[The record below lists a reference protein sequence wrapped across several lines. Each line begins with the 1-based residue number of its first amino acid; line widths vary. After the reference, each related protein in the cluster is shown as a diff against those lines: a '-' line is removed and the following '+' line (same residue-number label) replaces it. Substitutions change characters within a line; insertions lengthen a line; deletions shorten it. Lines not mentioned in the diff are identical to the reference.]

1 MADLDD
7 GNEIA
12 HRCGM
17 AKEWDL
23 KKRTMAFALD
33 VARFCRRLP
42 ETIEGR
48 HVRGQL
54 FRAGTGTAANYRAV
68 CRSKSD
74 PDLISKFG
82 NTIEEA
88 DESAFW
94 LEFSASLG
102 LTRRGDERAL
112 LGEANELV
120 AIFMKGR
127 ETTRAKHRGKSRAS

>member
-1 MADLDD
+1 
-7 GNEIA
+7 
-12 HRCGM
+12 M

-23 KKRTMAFALD
+23 KKRTMRFALD
-33 VARFCRRLP
+33 VAKFCRQFP
-42 ETIEGR
+42 DSMEGR

-94 LEFSASLG
+94 LEFSALLS
-102 LTRRGDERAL
+102 LTRPGDERTL

-120 AIFMKGR
+120 AIFMQGR
-127 ETTRAKHRGKSRAS
+127 ETTRAKHRAKSRAS

>member
-1 MADLDD
+1 M
-7 GNEIA
+7 
-12 HRCGM
+12 RV
-17 AKEWDL
+17 AKQWDL

-33 VARFCRRLP
+33 IAKFCRRLP
-42 ETIEGR
+42 DTIEGR

-68 CRSKSD
+68 CRSKTD

-82 NTIEEA
+82 NVIEEA

-94 LEFSASLG
+94 LEFSARLA
-102 LTRRGDERAL
+102 LTRPGDERVL

-120 AIFMKGR
+120 AIFMQGR
-127 ETTRAKHRGKSRAS
+127 KSARSKSRRS